1 MKFLEIFKESEIEKR
16 FGKYIK
22 RSIEKIIDKH
32 FIAKVFYKHPKF
44 ILCGGDK
51 YEKIKINTTE
61 NIKVGD
67 YLALMK
73 GVIKYSDK
81 GYFCKTFEI
90 ESSFLGY
97 LFYVLKDELRSTIR
111 TEKYDINQIY
121 SVRENLME
129 IWSLLKQELNIPDEN
144 NDMNIEVET
153 DYAFHFKDGV
163 VKIFRNQKVWFLN
176 QSYIMESNLIYETH
190 YEVVSE
196 EYIDD
201 DSGGLWKEKTYD
213 NYFISLS
220 QIVKFW
226 YNEKEYEFRIFPNSY
241 QGYEILRSN
250 LVDLY
255 Y

>member
-1 MKFLEIFKESEIEKR
+1 MKGVERFKFELER
-16 FGKYIK
+16 FDKHIK
-22 RSIEKIIDKH
+22 RSIEKLIDKY
-32 FIAKVFYKHPKF
+32 IIVNVFYKHPKF

-51 YEKIKINTTE
+51 YEKIKINTTDE

-73 GVIKYSDK
+73 GAIKFSDK
-81 GYFCKTFEI
+81 GYFCKTFET
-90 ESSFLGY
+90 ESSFLAY
-97 LFYVLKDELRSTIR
+97 LFHNLKDELRRTIR
-111 TEKYDINQIY
+111 IEKYDINQIY

-129 IWSLLKQELNIPDEN
+129 IWSLLKQEYLIPDEN
-144 NDMNIEVET
+144 NDMDIEVET
-153 DYAFHFKDGV
+153 DYSFHFKDGV
-163 VKIFRNQKVWFLN
+163 VKIFRNQKARFLHFT
-176 QSYIMESNLIYETH
+176 YVLESEFLYETH

-226 YNEKEYEFRIFPNSY
+226 YDKKEYEFRIFPNSY